1 MKKGNKE
8 DSRNMDNIL
17 QQFFRHLEHASDLP
31 ASNRE
36 AWEQE
41 LRNFCAFLEGQGR
54 RHWQEVTASDCQA
67 YLGRP
72 SRQDFSL
79 RHLEQQRVALQ
90 RFCHFLGEQGIIA
103 DSPLAAIDWPDQG
116 PGASQVLSHT
126 ELQALLSGLRAAG
139 PEYMDELLEQFYH
152 HLGAERG
159 LAPLTLESYAHDL
172 QDFREFLRSLNRE
185 AWEEVVL
192 EDFQAYLAALQS
204 RGLSARSR
212 ARRLSALRQFFR
224 FLQREERLPA
234 NPVELLDSPRLP
246 LKLPHVLNEQEVEA
260 LLNAVDPST
269 PRGQR
274 DAALLEV
281 LYATGLRVSELVGL
295 TIKQVDLRRGVV
307 RPLGKGHKERLVPM
321 VPQAV
326 EKLKRYLTEGRPQLL
341 KGKDSP
347 FVFVNRR
354 GGGLSRQ
361 GFGKILQHYARLAGL
376 GRLSPHTL
384 RHSFATHLL
393 IRGANL
399 RVLQLL
405 LGHADLATTQ
415 IYTHLDAERLK
426 SAHKK
431 AHPRS

>member
-1 MKKGNKE
+1 M
-8 DSRNMDNIL
+8 DAILRN
-17 QQFFRHLEHASDLP
+17 FFQHLEQNPNLP
-31 ASNRE
+31 ASYLE
-36 AWEQE
+36 AWEQD
-41 LRNFCAFLEGQGR
+41 LRDFASFLQAEGR
-54 RHWQEVTASDCQA
+54 AHWQEVTPGDCQG
-67 YLGRP
+67 YFEQPGH
-72 SRQDFSL
+72 QEFSL
-79 RHLEQQRVALQ
+79 RHLEQQRTALQ
-90 RFCHFLGEQGIIA
+90 RFFLFLEEQGII
-103 DSPLAAIDWPDQG
+103 SGNPLTELPMPDQDAA
-116 PGASQVLSHT
+116 PSQVLSQP

-139 PEYMDELLEQFYH
+139 PDYMDELLEQFYH
-152 HLGAERG
+152 YLGAERG

-172 QDFREFLRSLNRE
+172 QDFRQFLRSLKRE
-185 AWEEVVL
+185 AWEEANL
-192 EDFQAYLAALQS
+192 EDFQRYLSSLQS

-224 FLQREERLPA
+224 FLQREERLPT

-246 LKLPHVLNEQEVEA
+246 LKLPQVLNEQEVEA
-260 LLNAVDPST
+260 LLAAVDAST
-269 PRGQR
+269 PQGQR

-326 EKLKRYLTEGRPQLL
+326 EKLKVYLKEGRPQLL

-354 GGGLSRQ
+354 GSGLTRM
-361 GFGKILQHYARLAGL
+361 GFWKILRGYARLAGL
-376 GRLSPHTL
+376 GHLSPHTL

-393 IRGANL
+393 ARGANL

>member
-1 MKKGNKE
+1 
-8 DSRNMDNIL
+8 MDTHL
-17 QQFFRHLEHASDLP
+17 QQFYEHIRHDPDLP
-31 ASNRE
+31 ASYRE
-36 AWEQE
+36 AWEQD
-41 LRNFCAFLEGQGR
+41 LRNFSVFLQEKGR
-54 RHWQEVTASDCQA
+54 STWREVTSSDCQA
-67 YLGRP
+67 YFEQL
-72 SRQDFSL
+72 SQQDQSL

-90 RFCHFLGEQGIIA
+90 RLFSFLGEQGVVA
-103 DSPLAAIDWPDQG
+103 DNPLAALSLSDQDAA
-116 PGASQVLSHT
+116 PSQVLSPT
-126 ELQALLSGLRAAG
+126 ELQALLSGLRATG
-139 PEYMDELLEQFYH
+139 PDYMDELLEQFYH
-152 HLGAERG
+152 HLGVERG

-172 QDFREFLRSLNRE
+172 QDFREFLRSQQRE
-185 AWEEVVL
+185 AWEEATL
-192 EDFQAYLAALQS
+192 EDFQHYLATLQS

-246 LKLPHVLNEQEVEA
+246 LKLPKVLNEQEVEA
-260 LLNAVDPST
+260 LLAAVDSST
-269 PRGQR
+269 PQGQR

-326 EKLKRYLTEGRPQLL
+326 EKLKLYLKEGRPQLL

-354 GGGLSRQ
+354 GGGLTRQ
-361 GFGKILQHYARLAGL
+361 GFWKILQRHARLAGL
-376 GRLSPHTL
+376 GHLSPHTL

-393 IRGANL
+393 ARGANL